1 MGKFGGKKGKG
12 ENVAIKLQIS
22 KKKFPLEYTL
32 KTLDHRR
39 HLWHELVD
47 THKRLYPLLYPFT
60 LISRAG

>member
-32 KTLDHRR
+32 KTLDHRI
-39 HLWHELVD
+39 HL
-47 THKRLYPLLYPFT
+47 
-60 LISRAG
+60 